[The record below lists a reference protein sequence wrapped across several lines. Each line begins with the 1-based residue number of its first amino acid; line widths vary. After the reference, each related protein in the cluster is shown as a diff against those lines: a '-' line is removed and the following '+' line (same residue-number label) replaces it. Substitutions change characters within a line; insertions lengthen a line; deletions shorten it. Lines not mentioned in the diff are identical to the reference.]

1 MNTAELISGTG
12 QTERHHRLLFGVRRS
27 VRYHNRRRMFFDGF
41 GLFKSACTVILGSGT
56 MVGILTSGGS
66 AFTLLAAALITVLSA
81 IDLVVGTSKA
91 ARLHS
96 DLARRFIELEK
107 EFLPEKATTRAELDR
122 LEAARL
128 TIEADEPPI
137 LRILDSVCHN
147 ELLRAMGYEDEVFL
161 KIFWFQRLFAN
172 FIDIAPGLVR
182 VRALST
188 QSVQPVVSG
197 R

>member
-1 MNTAELISGTG
+1 MNTAEVISGTE
-12 QTERHHRLLFGVRRS
+12 QTGRHHRLLFGVRRS

-56 MVGILTSGGS
+56 MVGILTSGGH

-147 ELLRAMGYEDEVFL
+147 ELLRSMGYEDEVFL

>member
-1 MNTAELISGTG
+1 MRSHSPDA
-12 QTERHHRLLFGVRRS
+12 RLDHDKKYV
-27 VRYHNRRRMFFDGF
+27 
-41 GLFKSACTVILGSGT
+41 
-56 MVGILTSGGS
+56 
-66 AFTLLAAALITVLSA
+66 AL
-81 IDLVVGTSKA
+81 TSKA

-172 FIDIAPGLVR
+172 FIDIAPGRVR